1 MSLALENKN
10 LKAIN
15 YSNYINEEHYM
26 IKKVE
31 TEWGGRIISIET
43 GKMAKQANGAVT
55 VQYGES
61 IVLITAVVSKEP
73 KENISFFPLT
83 VDYQEMTYA
92 AGKIPGGFFKRE
104 GRPNEREILTSR
116 FIDRPLRPLFP
127 EGFTHEVQIIAT
139 VLSADPENDPD
150 ILAIIGASAALEISD
165 IPFQGPIAG
174 VRMGRINDHFI
185 INPSCDQL
193 KKSTLDL
200 VLAGS
205 KEAVVMVEGEAD
217 IQPEEVILD
226 AISFGHQSLMNILE
240 IQLALKAALGKPKIS
255 VQPPSI
261 DKTLHQS
268 VSNIA
273 YDKIKQAIRIPRK
286 LERNETLRQIK
297 KSTLEELLPEHEDK
311 ETEIITILE
320 KMEQELIRQLITK
333 ERKRIGERNFDEIR
347 EISCE
352 VGILPR
358 AHGSALFTR
367 GETQVL
373 ASTTLGTTADE
384 QRIDS
389 LMQNGSK
396 TFMLHYN
403 FPPFSVGEVKFLR
416 APSRREVGHGALA
429 EKAISKVLPSN
440 DEFPYTLR
448 IVSDVLESNGSS
460 SMATVCGS
468 ILSLMDAG
476 VPIKTPVAGIA
487 LGLIKEDD
495 EFIVL
500 SDILGDEDHVGDMDF
515 KVARTRDGI
524 TALQM
529 DIKITGVTTEILKKA
544 LCQAR
549 EGCLF
554 ILNKMEATIK
564 EPRSSLSVWAPRIA
578 TLQVK
583 TEKIGDIIGPGGKV
597 IKNIIELTG
606 AKIEIDEAGKVIIYS
621 NNVESI
627 EKAIKKIQEIIQEVE
642 VNKIYLG
649 KVKRIMDFGAFVE
662 IFPGTDGLIH
672 ISQLAKE
679 RVRNV
684 RDILKE
690 GDEVMVKVIEIDKQG
705 KIKLSRK
712 DALSQS

>member
-1 MSLALENKN
+1 MT
-10 LKAIN
+10 
-15 YSNYINEEHYM
+15 
-26 IKKVE
+26 KKVE
-31 TEWGGRIISIET
+31 TEWGGRILSIEA
-43 GKMAKQANGAVT
+43 GKIAKQANGAVT

-61 IVLITAVVSKEP
+61 IVLITAVASKEP
-73 KENISFFPLT
+73 KEKVSFLPLT

-127 EGFTHEVQIIAT
+127 EGLSHEIQIIAT
-139 VLSADPENDPD
+139 VLSADPENYPD

-165 IPFQGPIAG
+165 IPFKGPIAG
-174 VRMGRINDHFI
+174 IRVGKINDQFI
-185 INPSCDQL
+185 INPSSQQL
-193 KKSTLDL
+193 KESTLDL
-200 VLAGS
+200 IIAGS

-217 IQPEEVILD
+217 IQPEEVILE
-226 AISFGHQSLMNILE
+226 AISFGHKSLSNILD
-240 IQLALKAALGKPKIS
+240 IQLELKSALGKPKFSI
-255 VQPPSI
+255 QLPSI
-261 DKTLHQS
+261 DETLYQS
-268 VSNIA
+268 IFDAA
-273 YDKIKQAIRIPRK
+273 YDKIKQAITIPSK
-286 LERNETLRQIK
+286 LNRSETLRQIK
-297 KSTLEELLPEHEDK
+297 KSTIEVLLPEYEDK
-311 ETEIITILE
+311 ETEISFILE
-320 KMEQELIRQLITK
+320 KMEKEIIRKFIAK
-333 ERKRIGERNFDEIR
+333 ERKRIGGRNFDEIR

-403 FPPFSVGEVKFLR
+403 FPPFSVGEVKPLR
-416 APSRREVGHGALA
+416 APSRREIGHGTLA
-429 EKAISKVLPSN
+429 EKSIAKVLPPN
-440 DEFPYTLR
+440 DEFPYTIR

-487 LGLIKEDD
+487 LGLIKENE
-495 EFIVL
+495 EFIIL
-500 SDILGDEDHVGDMDF
+500 SDILGDEDHIGDMDF
-515 KVARTRDGI
+515 KVAGTREGI

-544 LCQAR
+544 LSQAR
-549 EGCLF
+549 EGRLF
-554 ILNKMEATIK
+554 ILNKMKDTIK
-564 EPRSSLSVWAPRIA
+564 EPRSSLSIWAPRIS
-578 TLQVK
+578 TMQVK

-597 IKNIIELTG
+597 IKNIIEQTG
-606 AKIEIDEAGKVIIYS
+606 VKIEIDEGGKVCIYS

-627 EKAIKKIQEIIQEVE
+627 NKAIKIIQEIIQEVE
-642 VNKIYLG
+642 VNKVYLG

-679 RVRNV
+679 RVKNV
-684 RDILKE
+684 RDVLKE
-690 GDEVMVKVIEIDKQG
+690 GDEVMVKVIDIDKQG

-712 DALSQS
+712 DVLA